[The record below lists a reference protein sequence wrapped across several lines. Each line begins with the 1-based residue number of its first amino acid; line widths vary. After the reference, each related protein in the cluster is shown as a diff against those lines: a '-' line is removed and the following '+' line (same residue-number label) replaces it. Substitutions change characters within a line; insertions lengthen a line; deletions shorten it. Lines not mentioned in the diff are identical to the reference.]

1 MTTYNLKPMDN
12 RKSFY
17 GKAKVEERDDGSKV
31 LYSYGTPV
39 CGVTVS
45 GRFFRAWGGYSATTM
60 RHVNSFLEA
69 EGMNGGGKAWWDK
82 QPVEDATRRRA
93 SDMTPEE
100 SLRAMQAQAAGWM
113 IWMAGSFCSR
123 LFFLLPVSNTH

>member
-1 MTTYNLKPMDN
+1 MTTYNLKPMDSH
-12 RKSFY
+12 KSFY

-39 CGVTVS
+39 CGLTVS

-60 RHVNSFLEA
+60 RLVNSFLEA

-82 QPVEDATRRRA
+82 QPVEGTVPHRA
-93 SDMTPEE
+93 SDMTPDE
-100 SLRAMQAQAAGWM
+100 SLQAMLARRRAG
-113 IWMAGSFCSR
+113 
-123 LFFLLPVSNTH
+123 